1 MSDIGAPEKQHF
13 HLQEFDGPLDLL
25 LFLIKKSEVNI
36 YDIPIASITE
46 QYLSVLGWSA
56 KVDLDTMSE
65 FYLMAATLLY
75 IKSRMLLPM
84 ELDLDD
90 EIEDPRRELV
100 EKLIE
105 YQKFRRLSDLMSEKE
120 GEVEWIV
127 ERGRDQRIL
136 PFADDGIWGEVS
148 VWDLL
153 QTFSSLLS
161 TLSAERIIDLY
172 EEVSVNEKVTLIGEM
187 LESRD
192 EFLFTD
198 LLRRR
203 SVLEVVCAFFA
214 VLELVKARRITVFQN
229 RLFGDIRIRGAGR
242 RLPRPLSAPIA
253 DRAALRR
260 GRRRH
265 GMSLSREAALVE
277 AVLLLESEPIELR
290 RLAAAAGLEPEAAAA
305 AVSELREALAEGGH
319 GLEIVDIGGG
329 FSFAPHRDLW
339 EGLRGRYGKSAENR
353 LFAGRPRDAG
363 HHRVFT
369 AHHPGRDREHPRR
382 AGGRHDPAPGVPVVH
397 PRGRPQGGGGPAR
410 AVRHHEGVP
419 EGVPPRLDRG
429 PAEAGRPG
437 EGTVRTGGEG

>member
-1 MSDIGAPEKQHF
+1 MSDNGATEKQHF
-13 HLQEFDGPLDLL
+13 HLSQFDGPLDLL
-25 LFLIKKSEVNI
+25 LFLIKQSEVNI
-36 YDIPIASITE
+36 YDIPISSITE
-46 QYLSVLGWSA
+46 QYLAVLSYA
-56 KVDLDTMSE
+56 TKVDLDTMSE

-75 IKSRMLLPM
+75 IKSRMLLPL

-120 GEVEWIV
+120 GEVAWIV

-136 PFADDGIWGEVS
+136 PFTDDGIWGEVS

-214 VLELVKARRITVFQN
+214 VLELTKARRITVHQN
-229 RLFGDIRIRGAGR
+229 RLFGDIRIMVRQPA
-242 RLPRPLSAPIA
+242 APT
-253 DRAALRR
+253 
-260 GRRRH
+260 
-265 GMSLSREAALVE
+265 EA
-277 AVLLLESEPIELR
+277 EP
-290 RLAAAAGLEPEAAAA
+290 A
-305 AVSELREALAEGGH
+305 
-319 GLEIVDIGGG
+319 
-329 FSFAPHRDLW
+329 
-339 EGLRGRYGKSAENR
+339 SAEE
-353 LFAGRPRDAG
+353 
-363 HHRVFT
+363 T
-369 AHHPGRDREHPRR
+369 T
-382 AGGRHDPAPGVPVVH
+382 RHEP
-397 PRGRPQGGGGPAR
+397 
-410 AVRHHEGVP
+410 
-419 EGVPPRLDRG
+419 
-429 PAEAGRPG
+429 
-437 EGTVRTGGEG
+437 

>member
-13 HLQEFDGPLDLL
+13 HLSQFDGPLDLL

-46 QYLSVLGWSA
+46 QFLGVLGLSTKA
-56 KVDLDTMSE
+56 DLDTMSE

-75 IKSRMLLPM
+75 IKSRMLLPV

-172 EEVSVNEKVTLIGEM
+172 EEVSVNEKVTLIVEL

-192 EFLFTD
+192 ELLFTD

-214 VLELVKARRITVFQN
+214 VLEMVKERRITVFQN
-229 RLFGDIRIRGAGR
+229 RMFGDIRITA
-242 RLPRPLSAPIA
+242 RPTAAPEAAEPDSAP
-253 DRAALRR
+253 
-260 GRRRH
+260 
-265 GMSLSREAALVE
+265 
-277 AVLLLESEPIELR
+277 
-290 RLAAAAGLEPEAAAA
+290 AAAA
-305 AVSELREALAEGGH
+305 A
-319 GLEIVDIGGG
+319 
-329 FSFAPHRDLW
+329 
-339 EGLRGRYGKSAENR
+339 
-353 LFAGRPRDAG
+353 
-363 HHRVFT
+363 
-369 AHHPGRDREHPRR
+369 
-382 AGGRHDPAPGVPVVH
+382 
-397 PRGRPQGGGGPAR
+397 PQGEEATRHGP
-410 AVRHHEGVP
+410 E
-419 EGVPPRLDRG
+419 
-429 PAEAGRPG
+429 
-437 EGTVRTGGEG
+437 

>member
-13 HLQEFDGPLDLL
+13 HLSQFDGPLDLL
-25 LFLIKKSEVNI
+25 LFLIKRSEVNI

-46 QYLSVLGWSA
+46 QFLSVLGWSA
-56 KVDLDTMSE
+56 KTDLDTMSE

-75 IKSRMLLPM
+75 IKSRMLLPV

-105 YQKFRRLSDLMSEKE
+105 YQRFRRLSDLMSEKE

-127 ERGRDQRIL
+127 ERGKDQRIL

-214 VLELVKARRITVFQN
+214 VLEMVKERRITVFQN
-229 RLFGDIRIRGAGR
+229 RLFGDIRITA
-242 RLPRPLSAPIA
+242 RPP
-253 DRAALRR
+253 AA
-260 GRRRH
+260 H
-265 GMSLSREAALVE
+265 GEAA
-277 AVLLLESEPIELR
+277 
-290 RLAAAAGLEPEAAAA
+290 PEAAAGA
-305 AVSELREALAEGGH
+305 AGAA
-319 GLEIVDIGGG
+319 
-329 FSFAPHRDLW
+329 
-339 EGLRGRYGKSAENR
+339 
-353 LFAGRPRDAG
+353 
-363 HHRVFT
+363 
-369 AHHPGRDREHPRR
+369 
-382 AGGRHDPAPGVPVVH
+382 
-397 PRGRPQGGGGPAR
+397 
-410 AVRHHEGVP
+410 
-419 EGVPPRLDRG
+419 
-429 PAEAGRPG
+429 PAE
-437 EGTVRTGGEG
+437 VRAAPAAEETARHEP